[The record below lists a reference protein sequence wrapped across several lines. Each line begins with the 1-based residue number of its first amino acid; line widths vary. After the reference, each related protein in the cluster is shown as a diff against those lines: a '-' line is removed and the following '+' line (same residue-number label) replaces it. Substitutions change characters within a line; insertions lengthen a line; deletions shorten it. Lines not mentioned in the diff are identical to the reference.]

1 MTMQILENVID
12 RTTGPISTFQ
22 PREIVERGLKTI
34 PYQAVL
40 CLKPLVAIW
49 RDKLDSEDYAERLL
63 AREIVEYA
71 DRHEEIVQSG
81 IGCEE
86 LTRHQDFV
94 DLLMAGCF
102 PLNKRELQLGKAC
115 APFSMQ
121 EFYLTPAF
129 RRLKNSADL
138 CYSTNRNVETF
149 FTSMLVEVC
158 SVILNRFYGQNIE
171 VEPQLVISM
180 RPPSGGITRHFK
192 SDQVLRF
199 FDIELLQPLP
209 EISQEQINE
218 LLSNIYDRDRWLEL
232 LPPDHFLIHGMMAIN
247 MIEVTAEETLSRLKF
262 QLLERDAVVY
272 RKNIREQER
281 ILESY
286 FNLPGLRLG
295 LTALDYPREYQIDH
309 QYRIRHD
316 ILADTVPNLLE
327 DTLGNTVH
335 RRACHYN
342 EVLLV
347 EDLEALPH
355 KTKTEQDLLAA
366 GIRSLLVAPLH
377 NKEGRIIGLLE
388 IGAEQ
393 PYGINSF
400 MELKLRDV
408 RNLFSVALE
417 RSRLEVDNQ
426 IESIIREQF
435 TAVHPSVEWKF
446 IETAYDI
453 LLQQERQGQGVKVPP
468 IRFENVYPLYAQSDI
483 VASST
488 QRNEAIQ
495 HDFIENLDL
504 ALEFLRFAMKRV
516 DLPILHQYIRRIEE
530 VEAQLQDHGITST
543 DETQTMSF
551 IKEELH
557 PLFQELKNHGKDIA
571 AAADNYFTRLD
582 SEFEIIY
589 DQRKNY
595 EESVQILNDEISR
608 FLDMEESRTQRMMPH
623 YFEKYKTDGV
633 EYNIYLG
640 DSLLKNGGFSK
651 TYLKNLRLWQL
662 ISTAE
667 IARRVRTIQ
676 ERMPIPL
683 ETAQLIF
690 VYSSPLT
697 IVFRRDEKRFDVDGS
712 YNVRYEIIKKRI
724 DKAYI
729 KGTTER
735 LTQAGKI
742 AIVYTDD
749 ATRDEYLQYLNYLI
763 AEGFIEEEI
772 EQLELNPMQGVH
784 GLRALRVG
792 VV

>member
-1 MTMQILENVID
+1 MA
-12 RTTGPISTFQ
+12 
-22 PREIVERGLKTI
+22 RGMEVI
-34 PYQAVL
+34 PYESVL
-40 CLKPLVAIW
+40 CLKPLVNIW
-49 RDKLDSEDYAERLL
+49 RTKLNSDDHAERLL
-63 AREIVEYA
+63 AREITTYA
-71 DRHEEIVQSG
+71 DQHSDIVQSD
-81 IGCEE
+81 IGCED
-86 LTRHQDFV
+86 LARHQDFV

-102 PLNKRELQLGKAC
+102 PLNKREIQLGKAC
-115 APFSMQ
+115 APFQMDA
-121 EFYLTPAF
+121 FYLTPAF
-129 RRLKNSADL
+129 KKLKASGDM
-138 CYSTNRNVETF
+138 CYSINKEKDVF
-149 FTSMLVEVC
+149 FTSILIEVC
-158 SVILNRFYGQNIE
+158 SVILNKYYGQNIE
-171 VEPQLVISM
+171 VEPQLVISVK
-180 RPPSGGITRHFK
+180 SNNGGITRHFK
-192 SDQVLRF
+192 ADQVLRF

-209 EISQEQINE
+209 EISQEEINA
-218 LLSNIYDRDRWLEL
+218 LLSNIYDRDRWIEL
-232 LPPDHFLIHGMMAIN
+232 LPPDHFRIHGMMALN

-262 QLLERDAVVY
+262 QLLERDAVVF
-272 RKNIREQER
+272 RENIQAQEE

-295 LTALDYPREYQIDH
+295 LTALDYPREFQIDH

-316 ILADTVPNLLE
+316 ILADSIPNLLE
-327 DTLGNTVH
+327 DSLGNTVH

-342 EVLLV
+342 EVLLI
-347 EDLEALPH
+347 EDLQALKH
-355 KTKTEQDLLAA
+355 KTKTEDALLAA

-377 NKEGRIIGLLE
+377 NKEERIIGLIE
-388 IGAEQ
+388 IGSDR
-393 PYGINSF
+393 PYAINSF

-417 RSRLEVDNQ
+417 RSRLEIDNQ

-446 IETAYDI
+446 VETAYNI
-453 LLQQERQGQGVKVPP
+453 LLQQEHQEQGAKVPP

-495 HDFIENLDL
+495 HDFLRNLSL
-504 ALEFLRFAMKRV
+504 ACEFLNFAIKRV

-530 VEAQLQDHGITST
+530 VEQQLQDHGITST

-551 IKEELH
+551 IKDDLH
-557 PLFQELKNHGKDIA
+557 PLFRELTQRSEELSLA
-571 AAADNYFTRLD
+571 AEQYFERLD
-582 SEFEIIY
+582 PEFQIIY
-589 DQRKNY
+589 DQRKHY
-595 EESVQILNDEISR
+595 EESVQVLNDEISR
-608 FLDMEESRTQRMMPH
+608 FLDMEESRTQKMMPH

-676 ERMPIPL
+676 KRLPIPL

-735 LTQAGKI
+735 LTQAEKI

-763 AEGFIEEEI
+763 TEGFFEEEI
-772 EQLELNPMQGVH
+772 EHLELNPMQGVN
-784 GLRALRVG
+784 GLRALRVR